1 MEGALVQ
8 AAVTGLLV
16 GMAYAIL
23 GVGFSLTWGATG
35 IINAAHGVLAVFGA
49 YVGYY
54 TWSRLGLDP
63 LLAIIAIV
71 PLFFVLGIVFY
82 GVLIRP
88 LKRRVRHAALASVVL
103 TLGVAIIVENV
114 LALAFTAD
122 PRLTRPSYVLTTFR
136 PFGLVVPGGRAVA
149 AVLSAAVLVTVAG
162 FLYRTYSGRAVRAV
176 EQDPEGAAL
185 SGIDVRRVNALTYGV
200 AFVTAGLAGLAMSL
214 IFPFAPDVHIE
225 WLVVIF
231 LVVILGGVGSVLGV
245 TVAGLLAGMIVAFS
259 TLFIAFAWVNL
270 VLFAVLILTLMVRP
284 SGLFA
289 R

>member
-63 LLAIIAIV
+63 LLAIVAIV
-71 PLFFVLGIVFY
+71 PLFFALGIVFY

-136 PFGLVVPGGRAVA
+136 PFGLVVPGGRAIA

-200 AFVTAGLAGLAMSL
+200 AFVTAGLAGLAMSF